1 MIFSP
6 IALCPKKTSQF
17 SPFFGNSFAEFE
29 PRFLKMR
36 PSPRKAGVKL
46 VVPMHGWLWWNLLFR
61 QTPGRRPALQ
71 RKSEAG
77 FSSSPARD
85 FLRRS

>member
-29 PRFLKMR
+29 PRFFDYALFAPQSGCQTCR
-36 PSPRKAGVKL
+36 ADARL
-46 VVPMHGWLWWNLLFR
+46 VVVETSVSPNAG
-61 QTPGRRPALQ
+61 P
-71 RKSEAG
+71 EAG
-77 FSSSPARD
+77 APKKKRGRIFFQP
-85 FLRRS
+85 RS